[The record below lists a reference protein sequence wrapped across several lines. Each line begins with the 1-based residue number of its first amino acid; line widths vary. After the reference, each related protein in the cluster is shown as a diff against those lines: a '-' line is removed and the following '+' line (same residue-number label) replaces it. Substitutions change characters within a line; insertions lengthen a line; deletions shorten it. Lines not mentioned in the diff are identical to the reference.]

1 MLGKVLGL
9 LIGVAV
15 LGVALGMVGLLRTD
29 VVDAQTPIASR
40 SISPATV
47 APGGDVTVTI
57 MLSSS
62 FTGGVTETLPDGFTY
77 DANNPPM
84 GVVAV
89 VKGQAVTFG
98 FAGTQEF
105 SYMVRAS
112 DTPGDYEF
120 YGELTIVDDA
130 GNKSPGGEVED
141 DKDVTVSGSAPT
153 STSPMVSTS
162 TPTPTFTPRPTS
174 TPRPTPMPSELGA
187 VRSFSQERI
196 SPGGRLVVTI
206 TTSGFNAGFIR
217 ETLPQG
223 FSYVDD
229 SVTPNDVRAG
239 TDSGDVIF
247 TISGTSQFSYEVTAS
262 GTVGGYIFAGSVM
275 YLDSNNDRQSGGGV
289 GGDSRVAVSS
299 EGISADRV
307 ISPTMVSPGGRLVVT
322 ITTSGFNAGLIRETL
337 PQGFSYVDDSVTPND
352 VRAGADSGDVIFTI
366 SGTSQFSYEVTA
378 SGTVGGY
385 TFPFGSVT
393 YLDSNSD
400 RQPGGPVM
408 GADMVT
414 VRVAPTPTPTPTSG
428 AGGGGGGGY
437 APPVATA
444 TPMPT
449 RAPSTPVPTIAPTP
463 TPIIVPTI
471 APTMAP
477 TPEPTMV
484 PTPEPTA
491 TPVPT
496 LPPAT
501 PRPTAV
507 VVVPTV
513 EPTKPPE
520 PTEAPKP
527 TAVPPTAV
535 PPTEVPPTA
544 MVEPTE
550 PPAPTA
556 TTAPTVAPV
565 TPVTPEEGGM
575 PVWLII
581 VIIVII
587 VAVVIAA
594 IGFYLMRMRR

>member
-15 LGVALGMVGLLRTD
+15 LSVALGMVGLLRTD
-29 VVDAQTPIASR
+29 AVDAQTPIASR

-84 GVVAV
+84 GVGGV
-89 VKGQAVTFG
+89 VKGQDVTFG

-120 YGELTIVDDA
+120 YGELTIVDNA
-130 GNKSPGGEVED
+130 GDKSPGGEVEG

-247 TISGTSQFSYEVTAS
+247 TISGTSRFSYEVTAS

-289 GGDSRVAVSS
+289 GGDSRVAVSP

-352 VRAGADSGDVIFTI
+352 VRAGTDSGDVIFTI

-400 RQPGGPVM
+400 PQPGGPVM

-414 VRVAPTPTPTPTSG
+414 VRLAPTPTPTPTSRRG
-428 AGGGGGGGY
+428 AGGGGGGGGY

-444 TPMPT
+444 TPMPTRAPSTPMPT

-477 TPEPTMV
+477 TPEPT
-484 PTPEPTA
+484 A

-496 LPPAT
+496 ATPAPT
-501 PRPTAV
+501 PAPRPTAV

-513 EPTKPPE
+513 EPTRPPE

-527 TAVPPTAV
+527 TAAATAV
-535 PPTEVPPTA
+535 PATA

-556 TTAPTVAPV
+556 TTAPTVA
-565 TPVTPEEGGM
+565 PVTPEEGGM

>member
-1 MLGKVLGL
+1 MGP

-15 LGVALGMVGLLRTD
+15 LSVALGMVGLLRTD

-40 SISPATV
+40 SFSPTV
-47 APGGDVTVTI
+47 V
-57 MLSSS
+57 
-62 FTGGVTETLPDGFTY
+62 
-77 DANNPPM
+77 
-84 GVVAV
+84 
-89 VKGQAVTFG
+89 
-98 FAGTQEF
+98 
-105 SYMVRAS
+105 
-112 DTPGDYEF
+112 
-120 YGELTIVDDA
+120 
-130 GNKSPGGEVED
+130 
-141 DKDVTVSGSAPT
+141 
-153 STSPMVSTS
+153 
-162 TPTPTFTPRPTS
+162 
-174 TPRPTPMPSELGA
+174 
-187 VRSFSQERI
+187 

-206 TTSGFNAGFIR
+206 TTSGFNAGLIR

-229 SVTPNDVRAG
+229 SVTPSDVRAG

-247 TISGTSQFSYEVTAS
+247 TVSGTSQFSYEVTAS
-262 GTVGGYIFAGSVM
+262 GTVGGYIFAGSVT

-289 GGDSRVAVSS
+289 GGDSRVAVSP

-352 VRAGADSGDVIFTI
+352 VRAGTDSGDVIFTI

-385 TFPFGSVT
+385 TFPFGSVR

-408 GADMVT
+408 GTDMVT
-414 VRVAPTPTPTPTSG
+414 VRVAPTPTVAPTSTPEPTPTSRRG
-428 AGGGGGGGY
+428 AGGGGGGGGGY
-437 APPVATA
+437 APLVATA

-449 RAPSTPVPTIAPTP
+449 RAPSTPVPTIAATPTPIVVPAPTPIVVPAP

-477 TPEPTMV
+477 TPEPT
-484 PTPEPTA
+484 
-491 TPVPT
+491 
-496 LPPAT
+496 
-501 PRPTAV
+501 R
-507 VVVPTV
+507 
-513 EPTKPPE
+513 PPE

-527 TAVPPTAV
+527 TAAATAV
-535 PPTEVPPTA
+535 PATA

-581 VIIVII
+581 VITVII
-587 VAVVIAA
+587 VGVVIAA

>member
-15 LGVALGMVGLLRTD
+15 LSVALGMVGLLRTD

-40 SISPATV
+40 SISPT
-47 APGGDVTVTI
+47 
-57 MLSSS
+57 
-62 FTGGVTETLPDGFTY
+62 
-77 DANNPPM
+77 
-84 GVVAV
+84 
-89 VKGQAVTFG
+89 
-98 FAGTQEF
+98 
-105 SYMVRAS
+105 MV
-112 DTPGDYEF
+112 
-120 YGELTIVDDA
+120 
-130 GNKSPGGEVED
+130 
-141 DKDVTVSGSAPT
+141 
-153 STSPMVSTS
+153 
-162 TPTPTFTPRPTS
+162 
-174 TPRPTPMPSELGA
+174 
-187 VRSFSQERI
+187 

-206 TTSGFNAGFIR
+206 TTSGFNAGLIR

-262 GTVGGYIFAGSVM
+262 GTVGGYIFAGSVT

-289 GGDSRVAVSS
+289 GGDSRVAVSP

-352 VRAGADSGDVIFTI
+352 VRAGTDSGDVIFTI

-385 TFPFGSVT
+385 IFPFGSVR
-393 YLDSNSD
+393 YLDSNND

-408 GADMVT
+408 GTDMVT
-414 VRVAPTPTPTPTSG
+414 VRVAPTPTVAPPSTPEPTPTSRRG

-449 RAPSTPVPTIAPTP
+449 RAPSTPVPTIAATP
-463 TPIIVPTI
+463 TPIVVPTI

-477 TPEPTMV
+477 TPEPT
-484 PTPEPTA
+484 
-491 TPVPT
+491 
-496 LPPAT
+496 
-501 PRPTAV
+501 R
-507 VVVPTV
+507 
-513 EPTKPPE
+513 PPE

-527 TAVPPTAV
+527 TAAATAV
-535 PPTEVPPTA
+535 PATA

-556 TTAPTVAPV
+556 TTVPTVAPV

-581 VIIVII
+581 VITVII

>member
-15 LGVALGMVGLLRTD
+15 LSVALGMVGLLRTD

-40 SISPATV
+40 SISPT
-47 APGGDVTVTI
+47 
-57 MLSSS
+57 
-62 FTGGVTETLPDGFTY
+62 
-77 DANNPPM
+77 
-84 GVVAV
+84 
-89 VKGQAVTFG
+89 
-98 FAGTQEF
+98 
-105 SYMVRAS
+105 MV
-112 DTPGDYEF
+112 
-120 YGELTIVDDA
+120 
-130 GNKSPGGEVED
+130 
-141 DKDVTVSGSAPT
+141 
-153 STSPMVSTS
+153 
-162 TPTPTFTPRPTS
+162 
-174 TPRPTPMPSELGA
+174 
-187 VRSFSQERI
+187 

-206 TTSGFNAGFIR
+206 TTSGFNAGLIR

-262 GTVGGYIFAGSVM
+262 GTVGGYIFAGSVT
-275 YLDSNNDRQSGGGV
+275 YLDSNNDRKSGGVV
-289 GGDSRVAVSS
+289 GGDSRVAVSP

-352 VRAGADSGDVIFTI
+352 VRAGTDSGDVIFTI

-385 TFPFGSVT
+385 TFAGSVR

-408 GADMVT
+408 GTDMVT
-414 VRVAPTPTPTPTSG
+414 VRVAPTPTPTSRRRG
-428 AGGGGGGGY
+428 AGGGGGY
-437 APPVATA
+437 APLVATA

-449 RAPSTPVPTIAPTP
+449 RAPSTPVPTIAATP

-477 TPEPTMV
+477 TPEPT
-484 PTPEPTA
+484 
-491 TPVPT
+491 
-496 LPPAT
+496 
-501 PRPTAV
+501 R
-507 VVVPTV
+507 
-513 EPTKPPE
+513 PPE

-527 TAVPPTAV
+527 TAAATAV
-535 PPTEVPPTA
+535 PATA

>member
-15 LGVALGMVGLLRTD
+15 LSVALGMVGLLRTD

-84 GVVAV
+84 GVGGV
-89 VKGQAVTFG
+89 VKGQDVTFG

-130 GNKSPGGEVED
+130 GNKSPGGEVEG

-289 GGDSRVAVSS
+289 GGDSRVAVSP

-352 VRAGADSGDVIFTI
+352 VRAGTDSGDVIFTI

-437 APPVATA
+437 FPPVATA

-463 TPIIVPTI
+463 TPIVVPTIVPT
-471 APTMAP
+471 
-477 TPEPTMV
+477 
-484 PTPEPTA
+484 PTA
-491 TPVPT
+491 T
-496 LPPAT
+496 
-501 PRPTAV
+501 
-507 VVVPTV
+507 
-513 EPTKPPE
+513 
-520 PTEAPKP
+520 
-527 TAVPPTAV
+527 
-535 PPTEVPPTA
+535 
-544 MVEPTE
+544 
-550 PPAPTA
+550 PAPTA
-556 TTAPTVAPV
+556 TPEPTVAPTPTATPAPTATAV
-565 TPVTPEEGGM
+565 PTAAPTPTATAVPTAAPTPIPTAVPTPVPTAAPTATLSPATVEPTPTVVPTAVPLAAAPEDEGGL
-575 PVWLII
+575 PTWAIVLII
-581 VIIVII
+581 IGI
-587 VAVVIAA
+587 VAVVLAVGGGSFA
-594 IGFYLMRMRR
+594 FVRGRR